1 MAEADF
7 TVLADAV
14 DAASIRRG
22 ATQGITPPSGGD
34 FVYAFNSAAAVTGAS
49 GLFYNGVNFA
59 PAAEGASIRGVIQK
73 GPGGGT
79 TGSTPILFI
88 GLAGNSVND
97 SGYLLCL
104 TNDDPARIQLV
115 KGSLTNGPAGTQLRQ
130 SDATYAIGT
139 WLHLR
144 LDAVVNGNGDVALS
158 VFANDLTANPIGG
171 AFVWTAIPGMDA
183 FIDDALGINSG
194 SVPLVG
200 GRIGFGCWVNDVTR
214 RAYVANIEI
223 QRQVP

>member
-1 MAEADF
+1 MAESDW
-7 TVLADAV
+7 TVLADAI
-14 DAASIRRG
+14 DASSIRRG
-22 ATQGITPPSGGD
+22 STQGITPPSGGD
-34 FVYAFNSAAAVTGAS
+34 FVYAFNSAAAVEGAS
-49 GLFYNGVNFA
+49 GLYYNGANFA

-73 GPGGGT
+73 GAGGGT
-79 TGSTPILFI
+79 TGSTPILFT
-88 GLAGNSVND
+88 GLGGNSVND
-97 SGYLLCL
+97 TGYLLCL

-115 KGSLTNGPAGTQLRQ
+115 KGSLTNGPAGTQIMQ

-158 VFANDLTANPIGG
+158 VFMNDLSTNPIGG
-171 AFVWTAIPGMDA
+171 AFSWSAIPGMDA
-183 FIDDALGINSG
+183 FIDDATGINSG

-200 GRIGFGCWVNDVTR
+200 GRIGYGVWVNDVTR
-214 RAYVANIEI
+214 RAYVANVEI